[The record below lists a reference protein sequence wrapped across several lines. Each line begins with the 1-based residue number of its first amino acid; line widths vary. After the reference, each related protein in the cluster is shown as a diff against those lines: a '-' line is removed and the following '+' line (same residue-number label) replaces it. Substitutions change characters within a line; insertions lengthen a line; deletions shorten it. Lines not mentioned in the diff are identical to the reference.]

1 MIPLSQTLML
11 SFYPKEKKAMALG
24 IWSMTIV
31 LAPVLGPVIGGWIT
45 DSFSWRWC
53 FYINVP
59 FGILSTYIVHSIF
72 RKKGYKDKIEKVPV
86 DKWGL
91 IFLAIGISALQIM
104 LDKGNDL
111 DWFQS
116 PFIISLALIAFIFLT
131 ILVIWEWYHPT
142 PVVNVKLFLNKNFSI
157 GG

>member
-59 FGILSTYIVHSIF
+59 FGICLLYT
-72 RKKGYKDKIEKVPV
+72 
-86 DKWGL
+86 
-91 IFLAIGISALQIM
+91 
-104 LDKGNDL
+104 
-111 DWFQS
+111 S
-116 PFIISLALIAFIFLT
+116 PS
-131 ILVIWEWYHPT
+131 PRD
-142 PVVNVKLFLNKNFSI
+142 
-157 GG
+157 